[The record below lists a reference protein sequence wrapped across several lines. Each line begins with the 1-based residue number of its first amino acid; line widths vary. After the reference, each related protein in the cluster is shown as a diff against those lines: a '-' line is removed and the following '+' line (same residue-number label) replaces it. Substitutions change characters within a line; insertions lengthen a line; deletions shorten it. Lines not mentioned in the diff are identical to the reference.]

1 MARLFH
7 WQRHRQRGHG
17 IMKTKILVA
26 LIAITSV
33 AILTSCRPR
42 TSGQIA
48 ANWLPVSHF
57 RVVQGQLYDSV
68 HSELWGNPVELA
80 GFHSHANENS
90 RLLTYLAKVE
100 IVGRDKIQCGVYQ
113 QAHWPPVANG
123 EVESADMV
131 QEIVIYHYPNAESLI
146 SGQALGDCQCMRVG
160 NYNDHGISYAAFDC
174 GVPSTELV
182 PMINGKRVKID
193 GVQVLLVNAN
203 QADDFVKTKKIESDQ
218 KYVQTKADIEK
229 LKSELSTNQFNYE
242 VERNVPSN
250 FIENDP
256 QYIEAMKKYN
266 NVKTRSTKKFNDTIR
281 YYPSGMPNLASAE
294 LTEEL
299 EEAGKELE
307 GIPSKIRAERSARF
321 EAASRALEATKQKL
335 NVANQSL
342 ESCQSPSFYL
352 SDFSPAALEMA
363 QTDAKGKFVIHNSK
377 AGTKV
382 FAKVK
387 SDETGEVFFWLL
399 NSPQNGERLILS
411 DKNLFT
417 PPTDTP

>member
-1 MARLFH
+1 
-7 WQRHRQRGHG
+7 
-17 IMKTKILVA
+17 MKSKILVA
-26 LIAITSV
+26 LIAISSV
-33 AILTSCRPR
+33 VILTSCRPR
-42 TSGQIA
+42 ISGQIA
-48 ANWLPVSHF
+48 ANWLPVSNF

-174 GVPSTELV
+174 GVPSTEPV

-193 GVQVLLVNAN
+193 GVRVLLVNAN

-229 LKSELSTNQFNYE
+229 LKSELNDAQA
-242 VERNVPSN
+242 N
-250 FIENDP
+250 FDKVKNIPADFIKNDP
-256 QYIEAMKKYN
+256 RYIEAMKKYN
-266 NVKTRSTKKFNDTIR
+266 DVKTRSTKKFNDRIR

-307 GIPSKIRAERSARF
+307 GLPSRIRAEWSSKFGVAQNGLD
-321 EAASRALEATKQKL
+321 AVKQKL
-335 NVANQSL
+335 NEANQSL
-342 ESCQSPSFYL
+342 ELCQSPSFYL
-352 SDFSPAALEMA
+352 SDFSPAALESS
-363 QTDAKGKFVIHNSK
+363 QTDAKGKFVFHNPT

-387 SDETGEVFFWLL
+387 SDETSKEFFWLVDL
-399 NSPQNGERLILS
+399 PPKGQKLILS
-411 DKNLFT
+411 SDNTFN
-417 PPTDTP
+417 P